1 MDLKD
6 LFPVWKQLTEA
17 QQKELETAAALRR
30 FAKGMRLHSGAG
42 DCVGLLLVAKGLLRA
57 FIVTEE
63 GREIT
68 VYRLFERDICL
79 FSASCMLHSVQF
91 DFYVE
96 AEEETEAYLIPPQL
110 YEKLMKSSL
119 AVANYTN
126 ELMASRL
133 SEVMWLLDQV
143 LSKSFDAR
151 LAAFLLEE
159 RDVEQS
165 DTLHVTHDQIARH
178 LGSAR
183 EVVTRMLRHFQ
194 AEGLTETGRGFIS
207 LRDPDRLEKLAAP
220 AKR

>member
-91 DFYVE
+91 DLYVE

-110 YEKLMKSSL
+110 
-119 AVANYTN
+119 
-126 ELMASRL
+126 
-133 SEVMWLLDQV
+133 
-143 LSKSFDAR
+143 
-151 LAAFLLEE
+151 
-159 RDVEQS
+159 
-165 DTLHVTHDQIARH
+165 
-178 LGSAR
+178 
-183 EVVTRMLRHFQ
+183 
-194 AEGLTETGRGFIS
+194 
-207 LRDPDRLEKLAAP
+207 
-220 AKR
+220 